1 MGSFLYKKMWWEA
14 VRESA
19 DILYLKL
26 DCVVRGFMNLC
37 NLFSV
42 VWFLVVRKPL
52 VETSKQSTEKVYSVM
67 SEVKW
72 AYLLLFFCMSV
83 DLIAQ
88 PIVEIF
94 FHREECNTYCFVYL
108 FPRPYN

>member
-1 MGSFLYKKMWWEA
+1 MWCED

-19 DILYLKL
+19 DILDLKL
-26 DCVVRGFMNLC
+26 DCVVPGFMNLC

-52 VETSKQSTEKVYSVM
+52 VETPKQSTEQVYSVM

-72 AYLLLFFCMSV
+72 AYLLLFSICLFS
-83 DLIAQ
+83 I
-88 PIVEIF
+88 
-94 FHREECNTYCFVYL
+94 CFSPGQVSS
-108 FPRPYN
+108 NK